1 MTRWC
6 SWDRRVCGTPAEPQ
20 VHLQSIG
27 SPCSDRSPEAS
38 PHQLTTEE
46 PSGSGAATTT
56 KESPMSPAD
65 PGRFTNPATAAHP
78 AEPFTPYDLVKN
90 TSGSRMTMP
99 VKAPW
104 RQTHD
109 HPDWSRQQQRAH
121 CGTSAPVRSTTPAT
135 ALAKQ
140 GPPHPA
146 TCTGTVQAR
155 HPMTSASP
163 ARRPRVAAE
172 LGQKLMRETDCHR
185 SPHNIGC
192 CEHPPGPTSTCG
204 EHPFRVA
211 SRGDHYNTWA
221 AFKIINNYG
230 GIHGGQVS

>member
-1 MTRWC
+1 
-6 SWDRRVCGTPAEPQ
+6 
-20 VHLQSIG
+20 
-27 SPCSDRSPEAS
+27 
-38 PHQLTTEE
+38 
-46 PSGSGAATTT
+46 
-56 KESPMSPAD
+56 MSPAD
-65 PGRFTNPATAAHP
+65 PGRFTNPATATHP
-78 AEPFTPYDLVKN
+78 AEPFIPLRPGEEHVWVQDDDASEGPLATV
-90 TSGSRMTMP
+90 
-99 VKAPW
+99 
-104 RQTHD
+104 THD

-163 ARRPRVAAE
+163 ARRPRMAAE

-211 SRGDHYNTWA
+211 SRGDHYNTWV
-221 AFKIINNYG
+221 AFKITNNYG